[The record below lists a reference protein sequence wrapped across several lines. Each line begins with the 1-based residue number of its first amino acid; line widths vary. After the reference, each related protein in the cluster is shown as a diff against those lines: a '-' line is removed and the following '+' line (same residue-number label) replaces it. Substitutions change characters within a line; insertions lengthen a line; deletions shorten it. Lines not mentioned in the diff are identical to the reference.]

1 MKRFSF
7 NLLLIILVFTSAGC
21 VKYHDLIIHS
31 IKQYRFRGMK
41 DGIIYLNLTLDVENP
56 NRQSIII
63 KDIHFKTWLN
73 NRELGKLRSSHKMKI
88 DGKSRKDYEVPL
100 EIVLRTPADAFKL
113 IGEGK
118 NLINVIEIEGYV
130 KGGRF
135 PVVKKINISRQP
147 LNELA
152 GSFQKKFV
160 ITDTLSVQPAV
171 MP

>member
-1 MKRFSF
+1 MKRLSFS
-7 NLLLIILVFTSAGC
+7 LLLIILLFALAGC
-21 VKYHDLIIHS
+21 DKYHDLNIHS
-31 IKQYRFRGMK
+31 VKEYRFRGMK

-56 NRQSIII
+56 NRKSIII
-63 KDIHFKTWLN
+63 KDIHFKAWLN
-73 NRELGKLRSSHKMKI
+73 NREIGKLRSSHKMKI

-118 NLINVIEIEGYV
+118 NLINVIEVEGYV

-135 PVVKKINISRQP
+135 PVVKKINIFRQP
-147 LNELA
+147 LSELA
-152 GSFQKKFV
+152 NSFQKKFV

>member
-1 MKRFSF
+1 
-7 NLLLIILVFTSAGC
+7 
-21 VKYHDLIIHS
+21 
-31 IKQYRFRGMK
+31 
-41 DGIIYLNLTLDVENP
+41 
-56 NRQSIII
+56 
-63 KDIHFKTWLN
+63 
-73 NRELGKLRSSHKMKI
+73 MKI

-100 EIVLRTPADAFKL
+100 EIVLRIPADAFKL

-118 NLINVIEIEGYV
+118 NLINVIEVEGYV

-147 LNELA
+147 LSELA
-152 GSFQKKFV
+152 NSFQKKFV